1 MEITESLMI
10 YLEELSRLNLTGD
23 EKQRTQ
29 KDLNAILKY
38 MDKLNELDTNGVE
51 PSSHAIPM
59 VNVFR
64 DDIVTNKDGRER
76 MLENAPNRSNGAFRV
91 PKILE

>member
-29 KDLNAILKY
+29 KDLNSILKY
-38 MDKLNELDTNGVE
+38 MDKLNELDTSDVE

-64 DDIVTNKDGRER
+64 EDIVTNKDDRER
-76 MLENAPNRSNGAFRV
+76 ILANAPDRSNGAFRV
-91 PKILE
+91 PRILE

>member
-10 YLEELSRLNLTGD
+10 YLEELSRLNLTED

-29 KDLNAILKY
+29 KDLNSILKY
-38 MDKLNELDTNGVE
+38 MDKLNELDTSDVE

-59 VNVFR
+59 VNIFR
-64 DDIVTNKDGRER
+64 EDIVTNKDDRER
-76 MLENAPNRSNGAFRV
+76 ILANAPDRSNGAFRV
-91 PKILE
+91 PRILE

>member
-10 YLEELSRLNLTGD
+10 YLEELSRLNLTED

-29 KDLNAILKY
+29 KDLNSILKY
-38 MDKLNELDTNGVE
+38 MDKLNELDTSDVE

-64 DDIVTNKDGRER
+64 EDIVTNKDDRER
-76 MLENAPNRSNGAFRV
+76 ILTNAPDRSNGAFRV
-91 PKILE
+91 PRILE